1 MTQEADNIAIAKA
14 YLRDIEQGKT
24 GEALAF
30 HFDPNVV
37 QEEFP
42 NALSPRRVQRDL
54 KAILE
59 GAERGQALL
68 SGQKFDVQTAIAT
81 GDNVA
86 LEIKWSG
93 TLAVPVASLAAGDT
107 MQANI
112 AVFLKFHKGKII
124 HQRNYDCYEPF

>member
-1 MTQEADNIAIAKA
+1 MTPEADNIAFAKA
-14 YLRDIEQGKT
+14 YLRDIEAGKT

-42 NALSPRRVQRDL
+42 NALSPQRVERDL

-81 GDNVA
+81 GDEVA
-86 LEIKWSG
+86 LEVAWSG

-107 MQANI
+107 MRANI
-112 AVFLKFHKGKII
+112 AVFLKFRDGKIV